1 MPRTYPDRVD
11 DDLPAEPDRVADELW
26 GRVRVLA
33 ARVERL
39 SAAADADVLS
49 PEDELRLERARVRLA
64 RAAERAQLADDLAD
78 QVAEVRMR
86 RRRAGSPEEARKPV

>member
-1 MPRTYPDRVD
+1 MD
-11 DDLPAEPDRVADELW
+11 DDLPAEPERVADELW
-26 GRVRVLA
+26 ARVRVLA

-39 SAAADADVLS
+39 SAAADVDALGPDDVM
-49 PEDELRLERARVRLA
+49 RLERARVRLT

-86 RRRAGSPEEARKPV
+86 QRRAALQTEA

>member
-1 MPRTYPDRVD
+1 VD
-11 DDLPAEPDRVADELW
+11 EDLPAEPDRVADELW
-26 GRVRVLA
+26 ARVRVLA

-39 SAAADADVLS
+39 SVAADEDALGPDDV
-49 PEDELRLERARVRLA
+49 LRLERARVRLA

-86 RRRAGSPEEARKPV
+86 RRRAALQAEA